1 MRTRRTYIWPTFDI
15 IYIRSPG
22 VFSLECAFP
31 VLYLRFDSGKIHRY
45 ASSCRVQ
52 GVDALEHSNSTRR
65 GVQMMTQQFELQVD
79 DY

>member
-52 GVDALEHSNSTRR
+52 GRARTLELDASRSSN
-65 GVQMMTQQFELQVD
+65 D
-79 DY
+79 DSAI